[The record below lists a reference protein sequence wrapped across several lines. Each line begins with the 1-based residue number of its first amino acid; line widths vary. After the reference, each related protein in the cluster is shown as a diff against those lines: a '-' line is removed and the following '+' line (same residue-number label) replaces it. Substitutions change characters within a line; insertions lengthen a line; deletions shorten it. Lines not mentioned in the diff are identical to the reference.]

1 MTSRNNRS
9 SQHLSPRAAAEAHLR
24 GFQTREP
31 RDLVEKKVP
40 WPTDFFKM
48 GVVEATLYHSDK
60 DDPLT
65 RPPHL
70 RRNDPDGRQGVWKL
84 FRHEHGADVGLY
96 TGGMLPGAD
105 GLGISKRTFQFTEP
119 PLVWWMAEL
128 DHLICS
134 HGGHKF
140 EVYPK
145 RPTELWGTPNVS
157 SIILLPKDRRGI
169 KPHEI
174 GIIRGGRMT
183 ITPMGIEY

>member
-1 MTSRNNRS
+1 MNTRNNRS
-9 SQHLSPRAAAEAHLR
+9 TRHPDPRAAAEQHLR

-31 RDLVEKKVP
+31 RDLTEKKIP
-40 WPTDFFKM
+40 WPTSFLKM
-48 GVVEATLYHSDK
+48 GLVEATLYHSDK

-84 FRHEHGADVGLY
+84 FRHEHGSDVGFY
-96 TGGMLPGAD
+96 SGAVLPGGE
-105 GLGISKRTFQFTEP
+105 GLDISSRKFVFEEP

-128 DHLICS
+128 DHLVCS
-134 HGGHKF
+134 NHGQTF

-145 RPTELWGTPNVS
+145 RPTVLWGTPDVS
-157 SIILLPKDRRGI
+157 RIILLPKDRRGI

-174 GIIRGGRMT
+174 GIIHGGKMT